1 MVPLVLED
9 ALSLELSTAE
19 VFSGTPE
26 AAALLLRDAVR
37 LRASQE
43 GPVLVATAESLTG
56 GDVGGAQLH
65 RIT

>member
-37 LRASQE
+37 LRASPPGGSFCA
-43 GPVLVATAESLTG
+43 GP
-56 GDVGGAQLH
+56 DF
-65 RIT
+65 R